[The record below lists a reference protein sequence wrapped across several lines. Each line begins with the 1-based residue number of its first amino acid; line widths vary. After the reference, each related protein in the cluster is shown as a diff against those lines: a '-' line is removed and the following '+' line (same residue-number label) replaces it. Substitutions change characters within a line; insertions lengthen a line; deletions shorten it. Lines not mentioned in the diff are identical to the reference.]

1 MIRTGSIA
9 NVCAPCSVFYFKA
22 MTKRRLLLLLPL
34 LCFFACAKI
43 VPLTG
48 GEKDTK
54 PPVMTR
60 AEPDTFSTG
69 FSGKEVRLT
78 FNEFITVDDPSRNVY
93 FSPMLKNP
101 PQYVAG
107 NRSLLIK
114 IKDTLQ
120 PNTTYTIRLQ
130 GAVKDLNEGNLL
142 EEQIYVFSTGSQI
155 DSGSFSGYVKDALS
169 DERVKG
175 ARVLLYENNTDLL
188 RVKTEKPLYYSITRN
203 DGTFSIP
210 YIRKGSYRIY
220 ALVEEDNSLMY
231 DRAGEG
237 IAFLGEAVTTGEDSL
252 LQLRLFRSAGDSLKL
267 LRSKYEGEGR
277 FSFKFSAPAGHLN
290 IRAEDSLGTREM
302 LVYEN
307 ETLDSVNVWLKGK
320 TADSTLFYLNSS
332 DFSDTISIKAREVL
346 PAATAGGGRSLGGG
360 GRGGLAV
367 PKTAVVLVP
376 AAGKEMSLYDTLALR
391 FSKPVVL
398 NDSMRIRMLEDS
410 LPIPFRLN
418 RSLRNP
424 MEWNLF
430 FEKKGNVNYTLEW
443 DRGAFAMFTSR
454 DTTDSARFG
463 FSFLPPDD
471 YSSLSLSVR
480 FAARTTPLVL
490 TLMRDNKAIQQ
501 RTLPLSDTLVV
512 FSKLPPGTYTIKAL
526 ADENGDG
533 VFTTGSLPEGR
544 QPEKVFFMPGSAI
557 LRKGFDQKTVWDF
570 DKKGR

>member
-1 MIRTGSIA
+1 M
-9 NVCAPCSVFYFKA
+9 
-22 MTKRRLLLLLPL
+22 
-34 LCFFACAKI
+34 
-43 VPLTG
+43 
-48 GEKDTK
+48 
-54 PPVMTR
+54 
-60 AEPDTFSTG
+60 
-69 FSGKEVRLT
+69 
-78 FNEFITVDDPSRNVY
+78 
-93 FSPMLKNP
+93 
-101 PQYVAG
+101 AG

-130 GAVKDLNEGNLL
+130 GAVKDLNEGNPL

-155 DSGSFSGYVKDALS
+155 DSGSFGGYVKDALS
-169 DERVKG
+169 DERIKG
-175 ARVLLYENNTDLL
+175 ARVLLYGNNTDLL
-188 RVKTEKPLYYSITRN
+188 RVKTEKPLYYSITRS

-252 LQLRLFRSAGDSLKL
+252 LQLRLFRSADDSLKL
-267 LRSKYEGEGR
+267 LKAKYEGEGR

-320 TADSTLFYLNSS
+320 TADSTLFYLDGS
-332 DFSDTISIKAREVL
+332 DFKDTISVKAREVL
-346 PAATAGGGRSLGGG
+346 PVAAAAGGGRAPGGG
-360 GRGGLAV
+360 RRGGLAV
-367 PKTAVVLVP
+367 SKATATLVP

-391 FSKPVVL
+391 FSKPVVV
-398 NDSMRIRMLEDS
+398 NDSMHIRLLEDT

-424 MEWNLF
+424 MEWNLL
-430 FEKKGNVNYTLEW
+430 FEKKGNVNYALEW
-443 DRGAFAMFTSR
+443 DRGAFTLFTNR
-454 DTTDSARFG
+454 DTTDSARFE
-463 FSFLPPDD
+463 FSFLPPDE
-471 YSSLSLSVR
+471 YSSLSLSIR
-480 FAARTTPLVL
+480 FAGRSTPLVL

-501 RTLPLSDTLVV
+501 RTLPLSDTMAV
-512 FSKLPPGTYTIKAL
+512 FSKLPPGTYTVKAL

-544 QPEKVFFMPGSAI
+544 QPEKVYFMPGSAI